1 MSGQLADSPFIDQ
14 IMPKPKLPRKPLNPL
29 VAALVYDGLCVFE
42 FSCAAEVF
50 GLPRPE
56 FGADWYR
63 FRNLRRR
70 QAQGQ
75 EPIRP
80 DHGKRWRGGQAG
92 AGRHHHRSGLARR

>member
-1 MSGQLADSPFIDQ
+1 MPDGLIGGAAGIWVTALTGMLGLLVRDECASARRPYCCRPRMSGQLADSPFIDQ

-63 FRNLRRR
+63 
-70 QAQGQ
+70 
-75 EPIRP
+75 
-80 DHGKRWRGGQAG
+80 
-92 AGRHHHRSGLARR
+92 